1 MSRTVERLA
10 RLLTALVLVATLLT
24 TVRGA
29 DVLPER
35 PLTEDCYYALTVAR
49 NLALGRGLTI
59 DGVHATNGFQ
69 PLYTVICALAYLP
82 TGGDPVSSLRLVL
95 LISWLVSVAAALTVG
110 ELAAMLAPPGRART
124 ARLLA
129 TLAWVGCGYTFF
141 QHFNGLETG
150 LALLLYAAVAR
161 AWLRG
166 AAESTAGT
174 LGLGLLLGLLILA
187 RIDGALL
194 AGGLCAVLAADR
206 AVPVRTRLARAAGTG
221 GVALLVSSPWW
232 IYNRVGFGSFMPT
245 SGRAQQLWGV
255 FPDRLAAA
263 GNATMMALAPMT
275 AFPASM
281 PVLESLPVKIL
292 RGGLVGVLLVVFLRA
307 IDRGELVRDPIVRA
321 RVARLAAG
329 WGLFLLGLYGYYIAG
344 SHAIWHYVR
353 YLAPLAI
360 PGVVGLAVWL
370 AGRPPRAQLVA
381 VVLIPALLAVGL
393 ADLYGSR
400 AWNRSSFWTY
410 ELPLVRAH
418 VPAEERVASW
428 QSGTLG
434 YFRRGVLNLDGKVN
448 PDVLAR
454 KDDIDAYLREQR
466 IDWLVDWPG
475 NVKAGLKLAGGPK
488 DAGWTEVDA
497 RGQFALYRRG
507 AGRVEKRAP

>member
-1 MSRTVERLA
+1 VSRTVERLA
-10 RLLTALVLVATLLT
+10 RLLTALVLLATLLT

-29 DVLPER
+29 GVLPER
-35 PLTEDCYYALTVAR
+35 PLTEDAYYALTVSR
-49 NLALGRGLTI
+49 NLALGNGLTI

-69 PLYTVICALAYLP
+69 PLFTLLCALAYLP
-82 TGGDPVSSLRLVL
+82 TGGDLVTSLRLVL
-95 LISWLVSVAAALTVG
+95 LLSWLVSVAAALTVG
-110 ELAAMLAPPGRART
+110 DLAATLAPPGRARA
-124 ARLLA
+124 ARVLA

-150 LALLLYAAVAR
+150 LALLLYAVVAR

-194 AGGLCAVLAADR
+194 VGGLCVVLAVDR
-206 AVPVRTRLARAAGTG
+206 AVPLRTRLARAAGLG
-221 GVALLVSSPWW
+221 AVALLVSSPWW

-245 SGRAQQLWGV
+245 SGRAQQLWGI
-255 FPDRLAAA
+255 FPDRLEAA
-263 GNATMMALAPMT
+263 GGATMMALAPMT

-281 PVLESLPVKIL
+281 SVLESLPVRIL
-292 RGGLVGVLLVVFLRA
+292 RVVLVGVLLLVFLRA
-307 IDRGELVRDPIVRA
+307 IDRGEFVRDEVVRA

-329 WGLFLLGLYGYYIAG
+329 WGLFLLCLYAYYIAG

-353 YLAPLAI
+353 YFAPLAL
-360 PGVVGLAVWL
+360 PGVVGLAAWL
-370 AGRPPRAQLVA
+370 AGRPPRAQLAA
-381 VVLIPALLAVGL
+381 VVLLPALLAVGL

-410 ELPLVRAH
+410 QLPLVRAH
-418 VPAEERVASW
+418 VPPDDRVASW

-434 YFRRGVLNLDGKVN
+434 YFRHRVLNLDGKVN
-448 PDVLAR
+448 PDVLGR
-454 KDDIDAYLREQR
+454 QDGLGAYLREQR

-475 NVKAGLKLAGGPK
+475 NVRAGLKLAGEPK
-488 DAGWTEVDA
+488 DAGWVEVDA
-497 RGQFALYRRG
+497 SGQFALYHRG
-507 AGRVEKRAP
+507 PVHQAAITH